1 MLQGKKVIAVGERDG
16 ISGPAIAACAKA
28 AGADVVFV
36 APECFVCTAAGAMDL
51 QSQEAILKASQTH
64 DKADLLVLLGS
75 PDPESA
81 TIAAETGV
89 MGDPSYAGALAGAQL
104 GLLTYHVL
112 EEEVHADIPDDVWEE
127 QIGVM
132 ADVLEADALAETVA
146 GFRNQS

>member
-1 MLQGKKVIAVGERDG
+1 
-16 ISGPAIAACAKA
+16 
-28 AGADVVFV
+28 
-36 APECFVCTAAGAMDL
+36 MDL

-81 TIAAETGV
+81 VIAAETV
-89 MGDPSYAGALAGAQL
+89 VVGDPSYAGALAGAQL

-146 GFRNQS
+146 AFRNQS